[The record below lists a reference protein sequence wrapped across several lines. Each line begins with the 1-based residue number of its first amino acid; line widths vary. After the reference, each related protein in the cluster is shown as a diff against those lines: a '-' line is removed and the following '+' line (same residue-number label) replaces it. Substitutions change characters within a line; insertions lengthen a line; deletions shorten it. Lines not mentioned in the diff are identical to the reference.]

1 MPPSRLV
8 DLDHSSTVEQLHDP
22 SLMLSARLSEIYPL
36 HSAAL
41 KDLAAVS
48 CLGAQASSGQR
59 ALRAVDLVEEIAN
72 DGALQYSAY
81 STASED
87 FASLYE
93 TVMMGYHYGL
103 SKDVAL
109 TEVSPFSDGNQV
121 VVWGQYN
128 RLGDQNVVQ
137 RALTVIQ
144 AMYPENLAEMEAY
157 IVSGPV
163 PMNMQE
169 GATWMHNES
178 PSSVSANDTDTSVI
192 QSIPIH

>member
-1 MPPSRLV
+1 
-8 DLDHSSTVEQLHDP
+8 
-22 SLMLSARLSEIYPL
+22 
-36 HSAAL
+36 
-41 KDLAAVS
+41 
-48 CLGAQASSGQR
+48 
-59 ALRAVDLVEEIAN
+59 
-72 DGALQYSAY
+72 
-81 STASED
+81 
-87 FASLYE
+87 
-93 TVMMGYHYGL
+93 MGYHYGL

-128 RLGDQNVVQ
+128 RLGDQNVAQ

-192 QSIPIH
+192 QSRPIH